1 MRQSIGLK
9 TKAGLGLVFA
19 CNVLGHYIM
28 VQKLIPLLSKSAHHA
43 RVIWCSS
50 TTAVKEFFDPDD
62 CQCLKG

>member
-1 MRQSIGLK
+1 MKQSVGLQ
-9 TKAGLGLVFA
+9 TETGLGLVFA

-28 VQKLIPLLSKSAHHA
+28 VKELIPLLSKSSIGA

-62 CQCLKG
+62 WQCLQG